1 LSPYIQ
7 ELSHVF
13 VTNIDNIFTK
23 QVN

>member
-1 LSPYIQ
+1 
-7 ELSHVF
+7 